1 METNKNNKRIVIL
14 GLILLIVAGLI
25 VVSLKGFNVTL
36 MFGSHETV
44 ELKVD
49 KPIDM
54 SHVKEICD
62 EIFQNKAYVVK
73 ELEVF
78 GDSFQI
84 NVKSITDEEKNN
96 LIEKVN
102 EKFETE
108 KTVEDLRI
116 RFVANKRIRDI
127 VRPYVIP
134 MLIVFGIVCLYALI
148 RFRKINSL
156 KLVMTDMGQIILTEI
171 VLLSVIAIVRIPVND
186 LWINGLLLI
195 AIVEWVY
202 FFGKAEDNLVHKT
215 NENE

>member
-1 METNKNNKRIVIL
+1 M
-14 GLILLIVAGLI
+14 
-25 VVSLKGFNVTL
+25 
-36 MFGSHETV
+36 
-44 ELKVD
+44 
-49 KPIDM
+49 
-54 SHVKEICD
+54 
-62 EIFQNKAYVVK
+62 
-73 ELEVF
+73 
-78 GDSFQI
+78 
-84 NVKSITDEEKNN
+84 
-96 LIEKVN
+96 
-102 EKFETE
+102 
-108 KTVEDLRI
+108 EDLRI

>member
-14 GLILLIVAGLI
+14 GLILLIVAGWI
-25 VVSLKGFNVTL
+25 VVSLKGFNVSL